1 MNKRIW
7 KYLVP
12 SLTLAAGIAIAAA
25 GFSMGAK
32 EAYTQ
37 QLNLTNIDSVIPTD
51 GVASLNIEV
60 GYADFEI
67 TASNDVEGIEL
78 SAENISRDYLKYS
91 TYNNILNL
99 KYSINKWYEIS
110 SVPTL
115 SKKSSKIRITVPA
128 DIALQDIQIKSGI
141 GEMTVNYLSAENIY
155 IDCGLGQNT
164 LSTLNADYI
173 EINGSAGDTYAENL
187 TSDHIYVAG
196 KSGNT
201 SMLNFQTDKAEFTGG
216 TGDVSV
222 SGVIKGDSRI
232 KCGMGDIRA
241 DIFGNVN
248 DYSLYI
254 PKGEAEINGK
264 KMTGQTE
271 GKHNM
276 DIVTGIGDVEINF
289 RQ

>member
-1 MNKRIW
+1 MNKKIW

-12 SLTLAAGIAIAAA
+12 SFTLAAGIIIAAV

-67 TASNDVEGIEL
+67 TASNDVDGIEL

-110 SVPTL
+110 SVPIL
-115 SKKSSKIRITVPA
+115 AKKDSKIKITVPA
-128 DIALQDIQIKSGI
+128 DISLQDIQIKSGV
-141 GEMTVNYLSAENIY
+141 GKMTVNYLSAENIY
-155 IDCGLGQNT
+155 IDCGLGQNNF
-164 LSTLNADYI
+164 STLNADYI

-201 SMLNFQTDKAEFTGG
+201 NILNFQTKKAEFTGS
-216 TGDVSV
+216 TGDISF
-222 SGVIKGDSRI
+222 SGAINGGSSI

-241 DIFGNVN
+241 EVFGNVA

-254 PKGEAEINGK
+254 TKGETEINGK
-264 KMTGQTE
+264 KMTGLTK
-271 GKHNM
+271 GKYDMN
-276 DIVTGIGDVEINF
+276 IVNGIGDVEINF

>member
-1 MNKRIW
+1 MNKRII
-7 KYLVP
+7 KYLIP

-32 EAYTQ
+32 EAYTK

-51 GVASLNIEV
+51 GVASLNIDI

-115 SKKSSKIRITVPA
+115 AKKESKITITIPA
-128 DIALQDIQIKSGI
+128 DISLQDIQIKSGI
-141 GEMTVNYLSAENIY
+141 GAMTVNYLSAENIY
-155 IDCGLGQNT
+155 IDCGLGQNSF
-164 LSTLNADYI
+164 STLNADYI
-173 EINGSAGDTYAENL
+173 EIIGSAGDTYAENF
-187 TSDHIYVAG
+187 TCEHISISG
-196 KSGNT
+196 KGGNT
-201 SMLNFQTDKAEFTGG
+201 NILNFNTKKAEFTGS
-216 TGDVSV
+216 TGDMSL
-222 SGVIKGDSRI
+222 SGTISGNSRI

-241 DIFGNVN
+241 EIFGNID
-248 DYSLYI
+248 DYSIYI

-264 KMTGQTE
+264 TMTGQTE
-271 GKHNM
+271 GKYNM
-276 DIVTGIGDVEINF
+276 DIINGIGDVEINF